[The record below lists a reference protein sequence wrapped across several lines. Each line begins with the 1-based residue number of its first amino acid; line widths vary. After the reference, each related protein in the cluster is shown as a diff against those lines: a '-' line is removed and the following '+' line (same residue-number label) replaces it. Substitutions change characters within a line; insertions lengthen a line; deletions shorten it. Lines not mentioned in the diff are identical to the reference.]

1 MKRAIVLFG
10 LVGLLSAALLAAS
23 DGAPASAPETGKPAG
38 LCTASTP
45 ASPGLSGT
53 PRPVWR
59 IACSASASCPD
70 GSQVSCSSGT
80 WDLCETFFDCS
91 FPYSE
96 CGVRCLNTFRFCP
109 GYNTNNCSC

>member
-1 MKRAIVLFG
+1 MKRVIATFG

-23 DGAPASAPETGKPAG
+23 DGASVSAAGEPAG
-38 LCTASTP
+38 LCAASTP
-45 ASPGLSGT
+45 ASLGLPGFL
-53 PRPVWR
+53 RPVQR
-59 IACSASASCPD
+59 TTCSATAFCSD

-80 WDLCETFFDCS
+80 WDLCETFSDCS

-109 GYNTNNCSC
+109 GYNTSNCSC